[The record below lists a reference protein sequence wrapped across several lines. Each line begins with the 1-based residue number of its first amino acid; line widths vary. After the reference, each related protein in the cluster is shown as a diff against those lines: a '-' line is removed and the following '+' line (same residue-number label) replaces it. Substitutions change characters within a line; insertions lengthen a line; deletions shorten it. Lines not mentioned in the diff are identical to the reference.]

1 MADRILETCPDA
13 EWRLIFALMRF
24 GGLRCPSEVQALK
37 WSDVNWERDRFL
49 IHSIKTEH
57 IDGKQTRW
65 CPLFPELRSHF
76 EACFDAAEDG
86 EQFVISK
93 RHCMTHRGLTAQYRQ
108 ILHHA
113 AVPEY
118 PKLFQNL
125 RSTRQTELAEKFSL
139 HVVTAWIG
147 NSRDVA
153 LKHYLQVTDE
163 HFEQAAKS
171 ERVVAEATELA
182 QKAAQH
188 SQAS

>member
-1 MADRILETCPDA
+1 
-13 EWRLIFALMRF
+13 MRF
-24 GGLRCPSEVQALK
+24 GVRLSFLTL
-37 WSDVNWERDRFL
+37 RDRFL

-65 CPLFPELRSHF
+65 CPVFPELRSHF

-125 RSTRQTELAEKFSL
+125 RSTRQTELADEFPL

>member
-1 MADRILETCPDA
+1 
-13 EWRLIFALMRF
+13 MRF

-65 CPLFPELRSHF
+65 CPVFPELRSHF

-93 RHCMTHRGLTAQYRQ
+93 RHHMTHRGLTAQYRQ

-125 RSTRQTELAEKFSL
+125 RSTRQTELAEEYPL

-153 LKHYLQVTDE
+153 LKHYLQVTDG
-163 HFEQAAKS
+163 HFEQAAAKS
-171 ERVVAEATELA
+171 ELVAPETTELA
-182 QKAAQH
+182 HKVAQH